1 MQLRKRLLVV
11 LIVTLFCTSAA
22 SAGPAETVEAGVV
35 FGGQSTEANMSAA
48 STMNLSDFPTI
59 VEVYTA
65 TWCSNCV
72 DVEHALD
79 DVESN
84 LSMQQYHTHRSISEV
99 QDPFGTDELDS
110 RYHER
115 YGRWSPPAVVF
126 NGTVMIKGS
135 VAQSESLQ
143 QDFATIVN
151 QPLQLGNGTSTF
163 GWTPTGDSS
172 GTVTWATNVDHNQF
186 GEGSL
191 EAHLWVVE
199 ASAYFEDGS
208 NGLEHY
214 PHIMREI
221 IPLGNASQGSVD
233 VQLPPA
239 FDGDDLSVH
248 LVYQFTPLVEEEI
261 VEPEAPV
268 ADSESIPFVHSLA
281 TLTMIGAAAYA
292 RRW

>member
-1 MQLRKRLLVV
+1 MCIRDR
-11 LIVTLFCTSAA
+11 
-22 SAGPAETVEAGVV
+22 
-35 FGGQSTEANMSAA
+35 
-48 STMNLSDFPTI
+48 
-59 VEVYTA
+59 
-65 TWCSNCV
+65 
-72 DVEHALD
+72 
-79 DVESN
+79 
-84 LSMQQYHTHRSISEV
+84 
-99 QDPFGTDELDS
+99 
-110 RYHER
+110 
-115 YGRWSPPAVVF
+115 
-126 NGTVMIKGS
+126 
-135 VAQSESLQ
+135 
-143 QDFATIVN
+143 DFATIVN

-172 GTVTWATNVDHNQF
+172 GTVPWATNVDHNQF

-191 EAHLWVVE
+191 EAYLWVVE

-221 IPLGNASQGSVD
+221 IALGNASQGSVD
-233 VQLPPA
+233 VQLPSA

>member
-1 MQLRKRLLVV
+1 MQLGKRLLVV

-22 SAGPAETVEAGVV
+22 SAGPAETVDAGVV
-35 FGGQSTEANMSAA
+35 FGGQSTEANMTAT
-48 STMNLSDFPTI
+48 STMNLSDFPAI

-79 DVESN
+79 DVEAN

-126 NGTVMIKGS
+126 NGTTMTKGS

-143 QDFATIVN
+143 QDFSTIVN

-163 GWTPTGDSS
+163 GWTPTGDTS
-172 GTVTWATNVDHNQF
+172 GTVTWATNVDSNQF

-191 EAHLWVVE
+191 EAYLWVVE

-208 NGLEHY
+208 NGLEYY
-214 PHIMREI
+214 PHIMRSI
-221 IPLGNASQGSVD
+221 IALGNASQGSMD
-233 VQLPPA
+233 VQLPTA
-239 FDGDDLSVH
+239 FDGNDLSVH
-248 LVYQFTPLVEEEI
+248 LVYQFTPLIEEEI
-261 VEPEAPV
+261 VEPDAP

-281 TLTMIGAAAYA
+281 TITMIGAAAYA
-292 RRW
+292 RRS